1 MLPRQT
7 MTPSPADT
15 SRQALLL
22 RKQVLLVAVCTV
34 IAAVA
39 MQLPLQTFQ
48 LPHQHYLPLHTALE
62 FVAIAAAF
70 LVFATV
76 WHTPRQEESASLL
89 LIAVALLAAGWLDF
103 FHTLS
108 FKGMPDLVSPASVE
122 KAIAFW
128 LAARLIVTVTLLA
141 VSLMPRLPAPSMRLR
156 LGVLA
161 AYTALNLLVIWAVL
175 YHEAALPRTYIEG
188 SGLTPLKRWIEWLI
202 TGLLALA
209 AWRFYQQARRS
220 DDEFLPLIFSASALG
235 ALSELF
241 LTHYEVVS
249 DALNLLGHLYKF
261 ICYGLIYRAMFVA
274 SVRRPYQKLA
284 DQTATLQQANET
296 LRTQSLALASIT
308 SPVLVTDLHGR
319 IGWRNRASTELT
331 AGQAG
336 EPALSLF
343 AAPLTPDAG
352 QVESMRKTLQAGQ
365 IWRGLVLS
373 QGSDGKEVVLNRTVT
388 PLRNEGGDIIGYVS
402 VAENITGQSRAELRH
417 QRVLETAIDGFW
429 IADDA
434 GRLLEVNDAFVRMT
448 GHPAS
453 ELLGQH
459 LWQLEVVDTPDVTR
473 QRLARLRELGREQFM
488 TRIRHKDGHTLAV
501 EISAAWDAQSR
512 CFYVFTRDRTEREQS
527 QAVQQDLERQLQ
539 QSQKVQALGQ
549 LTGGIAHDFNNIL
562 AAILGYSNLAL
573 DRLVPDKQGKLA
585 SYLREVIMASERAR
599 DLIAK
604 MLSFARTQSS
614 TSAGVI
620 SPAAVVREVV
630 AMMRPSIPSSIEIRF
645 RIDTEQ
651 TIRVDP
657 GELNQILVNLIIN
670 ARDAVGDHGLIDIR
684 LHTVRADGEICAAS
698 QQRLSGPYVALDVS
712 DNGSGIAPEHLP
724 RLFDPFFTTKDV
736 GKGTGLGLSVVH
748 GILRRSGAHVIVDS
762 IPGHGSLFRLL
773 FPVTAQQAAAPG
785 ASADPPRPAAGT
797 GQRIWVVDDE
807 PAVARYLGEL
817 LADWG
822 YHASIFSDPAEAVSA
837 LEAAPEQIDLLI
849 TDQTMPGMH
858 GLELAQLARHFKPGL
873 PVVLCTGFSESI
885 DADAVSRLGIR
896 HTVRKPVSL
905 PELSQA
911 LIDELQ
917 LH

>member
-1 MLPRQT
+1 MSVPPPTL
-7 MTPSPADT
+7 
-15 SRQALLL
+15 SRTTALL
-22 RKQVLLVAVCTV
+22 RQQVWLVGA
-34 IAAVA
+34 AAVLA
-39 MQLPLQTFQ
+39 GVIMLLPLHEVH
-48 LPHQHYLPLHTALE
+48 LPHQHYLPLHTGLE
-62 FVAIAAAF
+62 FVSIAAAF

-76 WHTPRQEESASLL
+76 WHTRSRDHSSVLVV
-89 LIAVALLAAGWLDF
+89 IATALFAAGWLDF
-103 FHTLS
+103 FHALS
-108 FKGMPDLVSPASVE
+108 YKGMPELVSPSSVE
-122 KAIAFW
+122 KGIAFW
-128 LAARLIVTVTLLA
+128 LAARVIVAVTLLA
-141 VSLMPRLPAPSMRLR
+141 VSLRPRLPVPTKALR

-175 YHEAALPRTYIEG
+175 WHEALLPRTYIEG
-188 SGLTPLKRWIEWLI
+188 EGLTPFKRWIEWLI
-202 TGLLALA
+202 TGMLAAA
-209 AWRFYQQARRS
+209 AWRFYRQARQS
-220 DDEFLPLIFSASALG
+220 DDEFLPLIFGAAALG

-241 LTHYEVVS
+241 LAQYEVIS
-249 DALNLLGHLYKF
+249 DALNLMGHLYKF
-261 ICYGLIYRAMFVA
+261 VCYTLIYRAMFVVN
-274 SVRRPYQKLA
+274 VRRPYQQLA
-284 DQTATLQQANET
+284 AQTATLRQANDT

-308 SPVLVTDLHGR
+308 SPVLVTDLDGR
-319 IGWRNRASTELT
+319 VGWRNRASAELT
-331 AGQAG
+331 GKQAG
-336 EPALSLF
+336 DTPLSLF
-343 AAPLTPDAG
+343 AAPLTPDAAQAADMRQTLRSG
-352 QVESMRKTLQAGQ
+352 QV
-365 IWRGLVLS
+365 WRGLVHSL
-373 QGSDGKEVVLNRTVT
+373 DGHGKAVVLNRTVT
-388 PLRNEGGDIIGYVS
+388 PLRNESGDIIGYVS
-402 VAENITGQSRAELRH
+402 VAENITGQSRAELRQ

-429 IADDA
+429 IADDE
-434 GRLLEVNDAFVRMT
+434 GRLLEVNDAYVRMT
-448 GHPAS
+448 GYPAD
-453 ELLGQH
+453 ELIGKH
-459 LWQLEVVDTPDVTR
+459 LPQLEVVEKPEVTR

-488 TRIRHKDGHTLAV
+488 TRIRHKEGHTLAV
-501 EISAAWDAQSR
+501 EISAAWDPQSR

-527 QAVQQDLERQLQ
+527 AAVQQDLERQLQ

-573 DRLVPDKQGKLA
+573 NRFVPDKQGKLA

-604 MLSFARTQSS
+604 MLSFTRTQSS
-614 TSAGVI
+614 ASAGVI

-651 TIRVDP
+651 NIRMDP

-684 LHTVRADGEICAAS
+684 LHTVLVDGEICAAS
-698 QQRLSGPYVALDVS
+698 QQRLSGPYLALDVS

-748 GILRRSGAHVIVDS
+748 GILRRSDAHVVVDS

-773 FPVTAQQAAAPG
+773 FPIAAQQPAQPG
-785 ASADPPRPAAGT
+785 TPPEQTSPAAGT
-797 GQRIWVVDDE
+797 GQRVWVVDDE

-822 YHASIFSDPAEAVSA
+822 YHARTFSDPAEAVSA
-837 LEAAPEQIDLLI
+837 LEAAPDQIDLLI
-849 TDQTMPGMH
+849 TDQTMPGMN

-885 DADAVSRLGIR
+885 DAGEVSRLGIR

-917 LH
+917 LP

>member
-1 MLPRQT
+1 MMSVPPPTL
-7 MTPSPADT
+7 
-15 SRQALLL
+15 SRTTALL
-22 RKQVLLVAVCTV
+22 RQQVWLVGA
-34 IAAVA
+34 AAVLA
-39 MQLPLQTFQ
+39 GVIMLLPLHEVH
-48 LPHQHYLPLHTALE
+48 LPHQHYLPLHTGLE
-62 FVAIAAAF
+62 FVSIAAAF

-76 WHTPRQEESASLL
+76 WHTRSRDHSSVLVV
-89 LIAVALLAAGWLDF
+89 IATALFAAGWLDF
-103 FHTLS
+103 FHALS
-108 FKGMPDLVSPASVE
+108 YKGMPELVSPSSVE
-122 KAIAFW
+122 KGIAFW
-128 LAARLIVTVTLLA
+128 LAARVIVAVTLLA
-141 VSLMPRLPAPSMRLR
+141 VSLRPRLPVPTKALR

-175 YHEAALPRTYIEG
+175 WHEALLPRTYIEG
-188 SGLTPLKRWIEWLI
+188 EGLTPFKRWIEWLI
-202 TGLLALA
+202 TGMLAAA
-209 AWRFYQQARRS
+209 AWRFYRQARQS
-220 DDEFLPLIFSASALG
+220 DDEFLPLIFGAAALG

-241 LTHYEVVS
+241 LAQYEVIS
-249 DALNLLGHLYKF
+249 DALNLMGHLYKF
-261 ICYGLIYRAMFVA
+261 VCYTLIYRAMFVVN
-274 SVRRPYQKLA
+274 VRRPYQQLA
-284 DQTATLQQANET
+284 AQTATLRQANDT

-308 SPVLVTDLHGR
+308 SPVLVTDLDGR
-319 IGWRNRASTELT
+319 VGWRNRASAELT
-331 AGQAG
+331 GKQAG
-336 EPALSLF
+336 DTPLSLF
-343 AAPLTPDAG
+343 AAPLTPDAAQAADMRQTLRSG
-352 QVESMRKTLQAGQ
+352 QV
-365 IWRGLVLS
+365 WRGLVHSL
-373 QGSDGKEVVLNRTVT
+373 DGHGKAVVLNRTVT
-388 PLRNEGGDIIGYVS
+388 PLRNESGDIIGYVS
-402 VAENITGQSRAELRH
+402 VAENITGQSRAELRQ

-429 IADDA
+429 IADDE
-434 GRLLEVNDAFVRMT
+434 GRLLEVNDAYVRMT
-448 GHPAS
+448 GYPAD
-453 ELLGQH
+453 ELIGKH
-459 LWQLEVVDTPDVTR
+459 LPQLEVVEKPEVTR

-488 TRIRHKDGHTLAV
+488 TRIRHKEGHTLAV
-501 EISAAWDAQSR
+501 EISAAWDPQSR

-527 QAVQQDLERQLQ
+527 AAVQQDLERQLQ

-573 DRLVPDKQGKLA
+573 NRFVPDKQGKLA

-604 MLSFARTQSS
+604 MLSFTRTQSS
-614 TSAGVI
+614 ASAGVI

-651 TIRVDP
+651 NIRMDP

-684 LHTVRADGEICAAS
+684 LHTVLVDGEICAAS
-698 QQRLSGPYVALDVS
+698 QQRLSGPYLALDVS

-748 GILRRSGAHVIVDS
+748 GILRRSDAHVVVDS

-773 FPVTAQQAAAPG
+773 FPIAAQQPAQPG
-785 ASADPPRPAAGT
+785 TPPEQTSPAAGT
-797 GQRIWVVDDE
+797 GQRVWVVDDE

-822 YHASIFSDPAEAVSA
+822 YHARTFSDPAEAVSA
-837 LEAAPEQIDLLI
+837 LEAAPDQIDLLI
-849 TDQTMPGMH
+849 TDQTMPGMN

-885 DADAVSRLGIR
+885 DAGEVSRLGIR

-917 LH
+917 LP

>member
-1 MLPRQT
+1 MSVPPPTL
-7 MTPSPADT
+7 
-15 SRQALLL
+15 SRTTALL
-22 RKQVLLVAVCTV
+22 RQQVWLVGA
-34 IAAVA
+34 AAVLA
-39 MQLPLQTFQ
+39 GVIMLLPLHEVH
-48 LPHQHYLPLHTALE
+48 LPHQHYLPLHTGLE
-62 FVAIAAAF
+62 FVSIAAAF

-76 WHTPRQEESASLL
+76 WHTRSRDHSSVLVV
-89 LIAVALLAAGWLDF
+89 IATALFAAGWLDF
-103 FHTLS
+103 FHALS
-108 FKGMPDLVSPASVE
+108 YKGMPELVSPSSVE
-122 KAIAFW
+122 KGIAFW
-128 LAARLIVTVTLLA
+128 LAARVIVAVTLLA
-141 VSLMPRLPAPSMRLR
+141 VSLRPRMPVPTKALR

-161 AYTALNLLVIWAVL
+161 AYTVLNLLVIWAVL
-175 YHEAALPRTYIEG
+175 WHEALLPRTYIEG
-188 SGLTPLKRWIEWLI
+188 EGLTPFKRWIEWLI
-202 TGLLALA
+202 TGMLVVA
-209 AWRFYQQARRS
+209 AWRYYRQARQS
-220 DDEFLPLIFSASALG
+220 DDDFLPLIFGAAALG

-241 LTHYEVVS
+241 LAQYEVIS
-249 DALNLLGHLYKF
+249 DTLNLMGHIYKF
-261 ICYGLIYRAMFVA
+261 VCYTLIYRAMFVVN
-274 SVRRPYQKLA
+274 VRRPYQQLA
-284 DQTATLQQANET
+284 AQTATLRQANDT

-308 SPVLVTDLHGR
+308 SPVLVTDLDGR
-319 IGWRNRASTELT
+319 VGWRNRASAELT
-331 AGQAG
+331 GKQAG
-336 EPALSLF
+336 DTPLSLF
-343 AAPLTPDAG
+343 AAPLTPDAA
-352 QVESMRKTLQAGQ
+352 QAADMRQTLQAGQ
-365 IWRGLVLS
+365 VWRGLVQS
-373 QGSDGKEVVLNRTVT
+373 RDEHGKAVVLNRTAT

-402 VAENITGQSRAELRH
+402 VAENITGQSRAELRQ

-429 IADDA
+429 IADDE
-434 GRLLEVNDAFVRMT
+434 GRLLEVNDAYVRMT
-448 GHPAS
+448 GYPAD
-453 ELLGQH
+453 ELIGKH
-459 LWQLEVVDTPDVTR
+459 LPQLEVVEKPEVTR

-501 EISAAWDAQSR
+501 EISAAWDPQSR
-512 CFYVFTRDRTEREQS
+512 CFYIFTRDRTEREQS
-527 QAVQQDLERQLQ
+527 AAVQQDLERQLQ

-573 DRLVPDKQGKLA
+573 NRFVPDKQGKLA

-604 MLSFARTQSS
+604 MLSFTRTQSS
-614 TSAGVI
+614 ASAGVI
-620 SPAAVVREVV
+620 SPASVVREVV

-651 TIRVDP
+651 NIRMDP

-684 LHTVRADGEICAAS
+684 LHTVQADGEICAAS
-698 QQRLSGPYVALDVS
+698 QQRLSGRYLALDVS

-748 GILRRSGAHVIVDS
+748 GILRRSDAHVVVDS

-773 FPVTAQQAAAPG
+773 FPIAAQQPAQPG
-785 ASADPPRPAAGT
+785 TPPDQTSPAAGT
-797 GQRIWVVDDE
+797 GQRVWVVDDE

-822 YHASIFSDPAEAVSA
+822 YHARTFSDPAEAVSA
-837 LEAAPEQIDLLI
+837 LEAAPDQIDLLI
-849 TDQTMPGMH
+849 TDQTMPGMN

-873 PVVLCTGFSESI
+873 PVVLCTGFSENI
-885 DADAVSRLGIR
+885 DAGEVSRLGIR

-917 LH
+917 LP